1 MVLNDGLK
9 TLGSNRDTYSSV
21 FQGCEIEEI
30 TLPKTLE
37 LVGNTTFSN
46 CDSLK
51 AVYVEENCK
60 ADFSKVELPA
70 SARIGPPPATM
81 AGSVRVWDL
90 R

>member
-21 FQGCEIEEI
+21 FQGCGIEDI

-37 LVGNTTFSN
+37 LVGNVAFSN

-60 ADFSKVELPA
+60 ADFSEVEFPA
-70 SARIGPPPATM
+70 STKIWLPQATM
-81 AGSVRVWDL
+81 AESVRVWDL